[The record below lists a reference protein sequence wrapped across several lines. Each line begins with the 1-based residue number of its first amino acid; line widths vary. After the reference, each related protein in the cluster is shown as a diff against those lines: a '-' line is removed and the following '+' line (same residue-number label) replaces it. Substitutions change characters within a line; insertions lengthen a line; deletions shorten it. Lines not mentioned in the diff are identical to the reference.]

1 MPQLDL
7 NTWPSQIFWLAITF
21 FALYLVMSRIAIP
34 RTGGVIEQRRSTISG
49 DVAAAQRLKTDVDST
64 IKSYEAALADSRAK
78 SQAIVTQNRA
88 ELNAEIEAERAKLG
102 AALDLKSAEAAKLI
116 ASARAKA
123 LTGVETVAADIAA
136 DIVNELVG
144 IKVTKAAAAEAVAKV
159 MK

>member
-7 NTWPSQIFWLAITF
+7 STWPSQIFWLAITF

-34 RTGGVIEQRRSTISG
+34 RTGGVIEQRKSTING

-116 ASARAKA
+116 ATARAKA
-123 LTGVETVAADIAA
+123 LTSVEAVAADIAS
-136 DIVNELVG
+136 DIVSELAG

>member
-7 NTWPSQIFWLAITF
+7 NTWPTQIFWLAITF
-21 FALYLVMSRIAIP
+21 FALYLVISRIAIP
-34 RTGGVIEQRRSTISG
+34 RTGGVIEQRKSTING

-78 SQAIVTQNRA
+78 SQAIITQNRA

-159 MK
+159 VK

>member
-7 NTWPSQIFWLAITF
+7 NTWPSQIFWLAVTF

-34 RTGGVIEQRRSTISG
+34 RTGGVIEQRKSTIGG

-78 SQAIVTQNRA
+78 SQAIVLQNRA

-102 AALDLKSAEAAKLI
+102 AALDIKSAEAAKLI

>member
-7 NTWPSQIFWLAITF
+7 STWPSQIFWLAITF

-34 RTGGVIEQRRSTISG
+34 RTGGVIEQRKSTING

-102 AALDLKSAEAAKLI
+102 AALDHKSAEAAKLI
-116 ASARAKA
+116 ATARAKA
-123 LTGVETVAADIAA
+123 LTSVEAVAADIAS
-136 DIVNELVG
+136 DIVSELAG

>member
-7 NTWPSQIFWLAITF
+7 STWPSQIFWLAITF

-34 RTGGVIEQRRSTISG
+34 RTGGVIEQRKSTING

-78 SQAIVTQNRA
+78 SQAIVLQNRA

-116 ASARAKA
+116 ATARAKA
-123 LTGVETVAADIAA
+123 LTSVEAVAADIAS
-136 DIVNELVG
+136 DIVSELAG

>member
-7 NTWPSQIFWLAITF
+7 NTWPTQIFWLAITF
-21 FALYLVMSRIAIP
+21 FALYLVISRIAIP
-34 RTGGVIEQRRSTISG
+34 RTGGVIEQRKSTING

-78 SQAIVTQNRA
+78 SQAIITQNRA

-116 ASARAKA
+116 ATARAKA
-123 LTGVETVAADIAA
+123 LTSVEAVAADIAS
-136 DIVNELVG
+136 DIVNELAG
-144 IKVTKAAAAEAVAKV
+144 IKVTRAAAAEAVAKV